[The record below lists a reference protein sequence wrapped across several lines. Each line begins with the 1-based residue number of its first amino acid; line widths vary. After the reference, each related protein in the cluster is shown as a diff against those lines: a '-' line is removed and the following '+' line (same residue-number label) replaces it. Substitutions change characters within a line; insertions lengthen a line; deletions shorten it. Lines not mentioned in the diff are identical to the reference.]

1 MAIQLPSL
9 NTTEKTSTIV
19 SNFFG
24 SGLAVVQ
31 GVATVIQLGIAKKTQ
46 AVEQYKA
53 ANVVATLGT
62 ESTRN
67 LAQAGYFNQGTI
79 ILANIQQD
87 SAGLLDT
94 RRQLIVKLA
103 TCEND
108 AERKNIEATI
118 AVINKSLGA
127 NNLAVGATL
136 NNGVAAQQI
145 VQ

>member
-1 MAIQLPSL
+1 MFENL
-9 NTTEKTSTIV
+9 NLDRVKVGTGISSDLTS
-19 SNFFG
+19 
-24 SGLAVVQ
+24 SGLAIVQ
-31 GVATVIQLGIAKKTQ
+31 GAATVIQLGIAKKTQ

>member
-1 MAIQLPSL
+1 MFQ
-9 NTTEKTSTIV
+9 STNLDRVKVATGITYDV
-19 SNFFG
+19 TG
-24 SGLAVVQ
+24 SGLAISQVY
-31 GVATVIQLGIAKKTQ
+31 ATIKQVGISQKTYE
-46 AVEQYKA
+46 VERMKA
-53 ANVVATLGT
+53 ANIVATLGT

-118 AVINKSLGA
+118 EVINKSLGA

-136 NNGVAAQQI
+136 NNGAAAQQQI
-145 VQ
+145 Q

>member
-1 MAIQLPSL
+1 MAIQFPSL
-9 NTTEKTSTIV
+9 NNTEKTSTIV

-24 SGLAVVQ
+24 SGLALVQ
-31 GVATVIQLGIAKKTQ
+31 GVATVKQLGISQKTL

-53 ANVVATLGT
+53 ANVVATLT
-62 ESTRN
+62 SEANRN
-67 LAQAGYFNQGTI
+67 NAQTTYFYHGAI

-118 AVINKSLGA
+118 AVINQSLGA

-136 NNGVAAQQI
+136 NNGAAAQQQI
-145 VQ
+145 Q